1 MRKHA
6 TLLIVIAVASLLI
19 VSPTTSAET
28 HPSVCQQDS
37 AYRQLDF
44 WIGHWDVF
52 NTADRSKAGTS
63 VIEKVL
69 GGCALTVQW
78 QEADGSGEVRELF
91 YYQKAKKLWH
101 QVWISDAGPTKERVL
116 VDVRTGGTLV
126 FQGEVPQL
134 DGGSHLDRSTVMA
147 LFDGRIHQI
156 IEISRDSG
164 KTWQSVFDADYR
176 KQK

>member
-1 MRKHA
+1 MRKHL
-6 TLLIVIAVASLLI
+6 TLLVLIAVVLSRPIPA
-19 VSPTTSAET
+19 TAAEP
-28 HPSVCQQDS
+28 HPSVCQQDP

-52 NTADRSKAGTS
+52 NTADGSKAGSS
-63 VIEKVL
+63 VIERVL

-116 VDVRTGGTLV
+116 VDVRTGGALV

-134 DGGSHLDRSTVMA
+134 DGGSHLDRSTVKA
-147 LFDGRIHQI
+147 LPDGHIHQI

-164 KTWQSVFDADYR
+164 KTWQSAFDAEYR